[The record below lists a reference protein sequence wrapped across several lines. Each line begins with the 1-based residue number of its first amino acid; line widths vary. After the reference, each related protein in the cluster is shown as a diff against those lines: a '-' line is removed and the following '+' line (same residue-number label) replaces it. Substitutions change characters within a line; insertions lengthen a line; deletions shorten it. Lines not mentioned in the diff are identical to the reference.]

1 VRRLRLLCW
10 LLAWA
15 CWAWLG
21 ARLYVELPRDFG
33 PAVSVPATRLNEGLW
48 GFVAGRDV
56 VLSCEGNYIA
66 GHYRSWDAR
75 TGQLLHDWCG
85 STMGSFL
92 SMKHGV
98 VIGVK
103 IEEPLR
109 EESDLQWSIF
119 NLVTGR
125 KVPFFQPVRFLNF
138 HPVKPL
144 AAGLAERPDN
154 ALTLVVVD
162 LHTGMPIEGWGHVFR
177 FQSNEQIRAL
187 RWAGDSSE
195 VILLAETRE
204 RTPNASPNDWES
216 HVRLERWN
224 ASGRTRS
231 IELPRTF
238 TDIER
243 VADDGRIL
251 LSARMP
257 TLDDF
262 AVVDSSTGQLLAD
275 VADISGLNG
284 KSPSRRVNVPV
295 LSADGRILC
304 TPDGVVWD
312 IDHRRAIW
320 IARDAFQAVEEASA
334 ETNTMFVTEHWDQ
347 LLGGW
352 NALAPLRTQAVRDL
366 GTGALQYRLWRW
378 APTFPSPSSDGRLA
392 VVGFVGV
399 HQLPPQVNLPL
410 FAFCQVVLAT
420 PLVML
425 WCILRWR
432 RNRRAKVA

>member
-1 VRRLRLLCW
+1 
-10 LLAWA
+10 
-15 CWAWLG
+15 
-21 ARLYVELPRDFG
+21 
-33 PAVSVPATRLNEGLW
+33 
-48 GFVAGRDV
+48 
-56 VLSCEGNYIA
+56 VLSLEGNYIA
-66 GHYRSWDAR
+66 GHFRSWDAR

-103 IEEPLR
+103 LEEPLR
-109 EESDLQWSIF
+109 EESGLQWSIF

-144 AAGLAERPDN
+144 AAGLTERPDS

-162 LHTGMPIEGWGHVFR
+162 FRTGMPIKGWGQVFR

-195 VILLAETRE
+195 VILLVETRE
-204 RTPNASPNDWES
+204 RTPNTSPNDWES

-231 IELPRTF
+231 IDLPRTF

-251 LSARMP
+251 LSARVP

-262 AVVDSSTGQLLAD
+262 AVVDSSTGQVLVD

-284 KSPSRRVNVPV
+284 KSPSRRASIPV
-295 LSADGRILC
+295 LSADGRVLC
-304 TPDGVVWD
+304 TPDGILWD

-334 ETNTMFVTEHWDQ
+334 DANTMFVTEYWEH

-352 NALAPLRTQAVRDL
+352 NALTRLRTQSVRDL
-366 GTGALQYRLWRW
+366 TTGAFRYRLW
-378 APTFPSPSSDGRLA
+378 AGLPTFPSLNHDGSLA
-392 VVGFVGV
+392 VVGAVSI
-399 HQLPPQVNLPL
+399 HQMPPRVNLPL
-410 FAFCQVVLAT
+410 FAFCQLVLAA
-420 PLVML
+420 PLILL

-432 RNRRAKVA
+432 RIRKAKTA